1 MKANKILSAGVLS
14 SLLVCGA
21 AVFGQNQSTVVVD
34 QPNQIPTVAR
44 GNNLYCAGYIQNQPV
59 NSNIEI
65 VGGEQEQ
72 EQRVYS
78 DRNLIYINAGAQQ
91 GIKED
96 DRFIVTRPRG
106 GFRSP
111 FSDKGRLGIFTQEV
125 GIVRVMTVKPQI
137 SIVQVE
143 NACETILLGDLL
155 VPFQVRTAPDAVER
169 PAFDRFRDSSGK
181 ATGRIVLARDGR
193 ETVSRDQIVYLDLG
207 AEDNVKS
214 GDYLTIFRPLGD
226 GSITK
231 RNQTET
237 AKPTDY
243 GFESKEFRGGK
254 FSNQAP
260 RQKGVNADG
269 GIVTTPNAKTRRPSG
284 LRKIVGEVVIINV
297 QQRTATAVITRT
309 AQEIHTGDYVEL
321 Q

>member
-21 AVFGQNQSTVVVD
+21 AVFGQNQSTVVVN
-34 QPNQIPTVAR
+34 QPAEVPTVAR

-78 DRNLIYINAGAQQ
+78 DRNLIYINAGAEQ
-91 GIKED
+91 GIKES
-96 DRFIVTRPRG
+96 DRFVVTRPRG

-111 FSDKGRLGIFTQEV
+111 FSDKGKLGIFTQEV
-125 GIVRVMTVKPQI
+125 GIVRVITVKPKV
-137 SIVQVE
+137 SVVQVE

-155 VPFQVRTAPDAVER
+155 VPFAVRTAPDAVER
-169 PAFDRFRDSSGK
+169 PAFDRFRDPSSK

-243 GFESKEFRGGK
+243 GFESKDFRGGK

-260 RQKGVNADG
+260 RQKGVNANG
-269 GIVTTPNAKTRRPSG
+269 GIVTTPNAKSRRPNG